1 MAFASGFPSTLT
13 LTPPDQDLYT
23 SWPEVLQAVK
33 KRWYWW
39 GLKDKKQICDPWKA
53 ALSLLVPSEA
63 REWRKNDPSPSLLS
77 VWLYSLFAFFPE
89 KKKNACSGFP
99 WCFSIQLQYILKS
112 GGNPHRF
119 QLSVLVFDIDK
130 SFHISSVSLEFK
142 WEAGKHYLIAFL
154 WD

>member
-77 VWLYSLFAFFPE
+77 VWLYSLFAFFSR
-89 KKKNACSGFP
+89 KKKMHALASHDVSQFNSNTFWNQEEILTDSSSLSWFLILIRVFIFLLYHWNLSGKQG
-99 WCFSIQLQYILKS
+99 SITS
-112 GGNPHRF
+112 
-119 QLSVLVFDIDK
+119 
-130 SFHISSVSLEFK
+130 
-142 WEAGKHYLIAFL
+142 
-154 WD
+154 